1 MAGPAMSAGGSAGA
15 MAVADIDYGDI
26 QGLVRFG
33 HGHLSEASYYLLA
46 ITDPDAA
53 RTWLRGAPVTTA
65 VTTDPP
71 PDVAMQVAFTRQG
84 LGRLGLADHVVAAF
98 SDEFIGGMA
107 RTDGHARRLGDV
119 GANAPAGWDWGGTP
133 DDTPHLLVMLF
144 ARPDGLAA
152 WEAAV
157 QDGLWH
163 TAFHVRRR
171 LDSHDMGEIEP
182 FGFADGLSQPRL
194 DWRRELDVDTH
205 RRAGYA
211 NLLALGEVLLGY
223 PNEYGQYT
231 QRPLL
236 DPAESAAADLP
247 PAEDEPAK
255 RDLGRNGS
263 YLVFRQLHQDVRGF
277 WQFLDRQAGGRA
289 EERERLG
296 AAMVGRTRAGIP
308 LMPPVEQS
316 IVGTGPVPADIAANR
331 FTYDADPEGVRCP
344 LGAHIRRSNPRTGDL
359 PAGVTGL
366 LSRLLRVLGFV
377 RPSIRTDTVAS
388 TRFHRLL
395 RRGRE
400 YGVHVEPEDALR
412 PGPANEP
419 ATGLHFICLVANI
432 ARQFEFVQNA
442 WTVSSKFS
450 GLSGETDPL
459 LGNRKPLPHGES
471 TDGFTIP
478 HEDGPPRCITDLPQF
493 VTVRGGAYFFLPGIR
508 ALRYIAGA
516 P

>member
-1 MAGPAMSAGGSAGA
+1 MPAAAE
-15 MAVADIDYGDI
+15 IDYGDI

-33 HGHLSEASYYLLA
+33 HGRLSEACYYLVEIA
-46 ITDPDAA
+46 DPDAA
-53 RTWLRGAPVTTA
+53 RAWLRTAPVTTSVA
-65 VTTDPP
+65 TDPP
-71 PDVAMQVAFTRQG
+71 PDVALQVAFTSPG
-84 LGRLGLADHVVAAF
+84 LRRLGLAEDVVAAF
-98 SDEFIGGMA
+98 SDEFLAGMA
-107 RTDGHARRLGDV
+107 GAESHSRRLGDL
-119 GANAPAGWDWGGTP
+119 GANAPAGWDWGGSP
-133 DDTPHLLVMLF
+133 EDTPHLLVMLF

-152 WEAAV
+152 WEARV
-157 QDGLWH
+157 KDGTWG
-163 TAFHVRRR
+163 TAFHVQRR
-171 LDSHDMGEIEP
+171 LDTFDMGEIEP

-194 DWRRELDVDTH
+194 DWRRELGVDTH
-205 RRAGYA
+205 DRAAYA
-211 NLLALGEVLLGY
+211 NLVALGEVLLGY

-236 DPAESAAADLP
+236 DAAEPAAADLP
-247 PAEDEPAK
+247 PAEDQPDR

-277 WQFLDRQAGGRA
+277 WQFLDQAAGGAPA
-289 EERERLG
+289 ERDRLG
-296 AAMVGRTRAGIP
+296 AAMVGRTRAGVP
-308 LMPPVEQS
+308 LMPPAEHD
-316 IVGTGPVPADIAANR
+316 IVGTGPAPADLAANR
-331 FTYDADPEGVRCP
+331 FTYDADPEGVHCP

-359 PAGVTGL
+359 PAGVTGPV
-366 LSRLLRVLGFV
+366 SRLLRILGFV

-400 YGVHVEPEDALR
+400 YGEHVEPEDAVR
-412 PGPANEP
+412 PGPVDEP

-442 WTVSSKFS
+442 WTASSKFS

-459 LGNRKPLPHGES
+459 LGNRAPLLHGEP
-471 TDGFTIP
+471 TDAFTIP
-478 HEDGPPRCITDLPQF
+478 QEGGPPRCIAGLPRF

-516 P
+516 RR